1 VKHSEYYS
9 NLKSLSPCTAIYSK
23 DYQHGTLFAM
33 KLEQQ
38 NYAGHMDT
46 EILKLDK
53 SLRNGSTTTKFT
65 SISDVLSGKLK
76 SFGHNDH
83 MSDEHYKAIFSNGSN
98 PGRKELA
105 VHPDVKIWRPE
116 HASGSSKINNSEEIH
131 EFDVVKKRKAMD
143 AESPT
148 PSTEDSPVALAAFED
163 FEHSVLSALKLVQE
177 DELIN
182 FRMEMLQLEYDMSQG
197 KITTSGGTYFAWSSC
212 LNCMKIG
219 ATRRD
224 DPHIRLRELS
234 RHVTVPFTLVGW
246 IPTPTPF
253 RLESATHAHFAA
265 KRIRNAGA
273 GTEFFNIDAAMVEEY
288 VKRF

>member
-1 VKHSEYYS
+1 MFQKTEFLSATKADTIF
-9 NLKSLSPCTAIYSK
+9 LKPIDQGVIYVLK
-23 DYQHGTLFAM
+23 YKKVNEKQHITVNNIIEAYD
-33 KLEQQ
+33 
-38 NYAGHMDT
+38 NV
-46 EILKLDK
+46 LKGK
-53 SLRNGSTTTKFT
+53 NGSKATSFRSINDNDLHSSQVISFERDTPRKDNHLYRTIFDSRNQVLPGVIVWDKFENEDD
-65 SISDVLSGKLK
+65 S
-76 SFGHNDH
+76 
-83 MSDEHYKAIFSNGSN
+83 
-98 PGRKELA
+98 
-105 VHPDVKIWRPE
+105 
-116 HASGSSKINNSEEIH
+116 H

-143 AESPT
+143 AEPPT

-246 IPTPTPF
+246 IPTPAPF

-273 GTEFFNIDAAMVEEY
+273 GTEFFNIDAAIVEEY
-288 VKRF
+288 VKRFE